1 MASRKALPGKQGAG
15 VMTLAVVS
23 SHPIQYHAP
32 VYRTLQRQ
40 FGLPVTAI
48 YGSDFSV
55 VGYQDQEFGVAFAWD
70 TDLLSGY
77 DSVFLSRSASGG
89 ARSVEEVTANG
100 LGHALRQIQPHAVL
114 LIGYSLPLYRA
125 AFWHA
130 LRMRVPIL
138 FRAEVTDHARIRST
152 PKRLAR
158 DQALRLFYWRC
169 AALLY
174 IGRRSQMHYRRL
186 GCPDRKLFF
195 SPYCVDTTPFQTDGS
210 ARQRLRSATRAM
222 LNLSNDQRAILFCGK
237 LSDRKG
243 PDLMI
248 QAIQQ
253 LPDELRQQTTLVFI
267 GDGEMRP
274 ALQAM
279 AASPPVVET
288 RFEGFQNQQMLSQY
302 YHAADMFVLP
312 SRQGETWGLVVNEA
326 LHHGLPCVVSDAVGC
341 APDLI
346 QAEVTGEVFR
356 SGQSDDLARA
366 LARVIETPPSEM
378 RRARCR
384 QQVADYTIE
393 RAAEGIA
400 RAYAYVT
407 QRAQGKPA

>member
-1 MASRKALPGKQGAG
+1 
-15 VMTLAVVS
+15 MTLAVIS

-32 VYRTLQRQ
+32 VYRSLQRQ
-40 FGLPVTAI
+40 FGIPVTVI

-55 VGYQDQEFGVAFAWD
+55 VGYLDQEFGVEFAWD

-77 DSVFLSRSASGG
+77 DSTFLSRAAGGG
-89 ARSVEEVTANG
+89 ARSVEEVTAGG
-100 LGHALRQIQPHAVL
+100 LGRALSQIQPHAVL
-114 LIGYSLPLYRA
+114 LIGYSLPLYRV

-130 LRMRVPIL
+130 ARMRLPIL
-138 FRAEVTDHARIRST
+138 FRAEVTDHARMRST

-158 DQALRLFYWRC
+158 DQALRLFYRRC

-174 IGRRSQMHYRRL
+174 IGRRAQMHYRRL

-195 SPYCVDTTPFQTDGS
+195 SPYCVDIAPFKTDES
-210 ARQRLRSATRAM
+210 ARQQMRSVTRAQ
-222 LNLSNDQRAILFCGK
+222 LNLANDKRVILFSGK
-237 LSDRKG
+237 LSERKG
-243 PDLMI
+243 PDLI
-248 QAIQQ
+248 IRAIQQ
-253 LPDELRQQTTLVFI
+253 LPDELRQQTTLVFV

-274 ALQAM
+274 ALQTM
-279 AASPPVVET
+279 AASSPAVET
-288 RFEGFQNQQMLSQY
+288 LFPGFQNQQMLSQY
-302 YHAADMFVLP
+302 YHAADAFVLP

-346 QAEVTGEVFR
+346 QAGITGEVFR

-393 RAAEGIA
+393 RAAEGMA

-407 QRAQGKPA
+407 QRASGEPA